1 MVGFSPLPVATK
13 DSSSILK
20 LNSQHFIDWFQISY
34 GPCQSVISYDVTKLV
49 NFDHQIELKA
59 QAVGPIGG
67 KRGKMTVGK
76 VDIKT
81 SEKIKSE
88 V

>member
-1 MVGFSPLPVATK
+1 M
-13 DSSSILK
+13 
-20 LNSQHFIDWFQISY
+20 
-34 GPCQSVISYDVTKLV
+34 TKLV
-49 NFDHQIELKA
+49 NFNHQIELNA

-67 KRGKMTVGK
+67 KRGQNDSREQI
-76 VDIKT
+76 DIKT